1 MTRTYA
7 IRAEG
12 LSKRYIVGKSA
23 DLHDS
28 IRHLLAD
35 RFKAVFSR
43 RRDRGSGT
51 EFWALRDVGFEIARG
66 ENVGVIGL
74 NGAGK
79 STLLKILSRI
89 TEPTT
94 GRALI
99 DGRIGALLEVG
110 TGFHNE
116 LTGRENTFLYGSILG
131 MRREEVARK
140 FDAIVEFAGIAQHI
154 DTPIKRYS
162 SGMTV
167 RLAFAVAAHLEP
179 EILFL
184 DEVLAVG
191 DLSFQ
196 RKCMNLAKQLQ
207 QRDATI
213 LFVSHNMFSI
223 KTMCERVIYLRE
235 GRIEYDGSVDEGI
248 EIYERDCRLSV
259 LPGHGL
265 SDPAEWPLYI
275 TECEVTD
282 PSGARKSMFDVGDR
296 VRVRVAYEVRR
307 PVSHPNFMVS
317 FVRAD
322 GVTVCTYSTEVDG
335 IDLGRVADD
344 GFIQLDLPP
353 LKLVA
358 EMYSVHVTVREQGF
372 HEVLC
377 RQIGATFHVR
387 DSLLDLHFGVFHEAG
402 EWLVGRRS
410 APATRLSDRSE
421 DVSRIAADRF

>member
-1 MTRTYA
+1 MTGRLA
-7 IRAEG
+7 ISAENLG
-12 LSKRYIVGKSA
+12 KRYIVGKSA

-28 IRHLLAD
+28 IRDLLMD
-35 RFKAVFSR
+35 RLSAAFRVR
-43 RRDRGSGT
+43 RNRDPIS
-51 EFWALRDVGFEIARG
+51 EFWALRDVGFEVSHG

-89 TEPTT
+89 TEPTSGHAT
-94 GRALI
+94 V
-99 DGRIGALLEVG
+99 DGRVGALLEVG
-110 TGFHNE
+110 TGFHKE

-131 MRREEVARK
+131 MKREEVARK
-140 FDAIVEFAGIAQHI
+140 FDAIVEFSGVSRYI

-179 EILFL
+179 DILFL

-191 DLSFQ
+191 DLAFQ
-196 RKCMNLAKQLQ
+196 RKCIAFAKELQ

-223 KTMCERVIYLRE
+223 KTMCERVIYMRE
-235 GRIEYDGSVDEGI
+235 GSIAYDGPVDEGI
-248 EIYERDCRLSV
+248 EVYERDCRLTV

-265 SDPAEWPLYI
+265 PEPDKWPLYI
-275 TECEVTD
+275 TECEIADAT
-282 PSGARKSMFDVGDR
+282 GAPRSMFDLGERMRIRLV
-296 VRVRVAYEVRR
+296 YEVRR
-307 PVSHPNFMVS
+307 AVESPIFLVS

-322 GVTVCTYSTEVDG
+322 GVTVCTYSTEIDG
-335 IDLGRVADD
+335 IEMGTVADD
-344 GFIQLDLPP
+344 GFVQLDLPP

-358 EMYSVHVTVREQGF
+358 EMYSVHVTVRDKGF
-372 HEVLC
+372 DEVLC

-387 DSLLDLHFGVFHEAG
+387 DALLDLHFGVFHEAG
-402 EWLVGRRS
+402 EWRTGSRS
-410 APATRLSDRSE
+410 APATRHDAPGRSARPHA
-421 DVSRIAADRF
+421 VRG